1 MFNASGI
8 FYGLTYVTMFAI
20 PLFGLRGVMPR
31 PPLWVKG
38 ASLAGLLMTLVYIVL
53 AVFPIIPVTSVQ
65 SFALKITVVVV
76 LFNLVGTGI
85 LVAARRRGQPVVE
98 TEA

>member
-20 PLFGLRGVMPR
+20 PLVGLRGVTPR

-38 ASLAGLLMTLVYIVL
+38 ASLAGLLMTLLYIVL
-53 AVFPIIPVTSVQ
+53 AVFPIIDVTSVQ

-76 LFNLVGTGI
+76 LLNLVGIGI
-85 LVAARRRGQPVVE
+85 LAAARRRPQPVLGM
-98 TEA
+98 EA